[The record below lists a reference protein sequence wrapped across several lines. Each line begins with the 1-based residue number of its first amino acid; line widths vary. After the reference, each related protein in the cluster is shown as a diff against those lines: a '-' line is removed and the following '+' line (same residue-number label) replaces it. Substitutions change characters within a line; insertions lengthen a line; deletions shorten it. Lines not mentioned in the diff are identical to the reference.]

1 MTAINRPTST
11 GALEGNLKAFRI
23 LRPERR
29 FFFILTCASA
39 HSGAGSR
46 HRTVANNIIWVY
58 RRQPA
63 GSRHRTVANN
73 IIWVYRRQQSD
84 SLGGPTPQDGWSPSC
99 PSTYLI
105 VYAKN
110 E

>member
-1 MTAINRPTST
+1 MTAINRLTST

-29 FFFILTCASA
+29 FFFILACASA
-39 HSGAGSR
+39 HSG
-46 HRTVANNIIWVY
+46 
-58 RRQPA
+58 A

>member
-1 MTAINRPTST
+1 MTAIIGLTST
-11 GALEGNLKAFRI
+11 REFEGNLKALRI
-23 LRPERR
+23 LRPERSP
-29 FFFILTCASA
+29 FFILACANA
-39 HSGAGSR
+39 HSR
-46 HRTVANNIIWVY
+46 
-58 RRQPA
+58 A

-84 SLGGPTPQDGWSPSC
+84 SLGGPTPQDGWLPSC

>member
-1 MTAINRPTST
+1 MTAINRLTST

-58 RRQPA
+58 RRQ
-63 GSRHRTVANN
+63 
-73 IIWVYRRQQSD
+73 QSD

>member
-58 RRQPA
+58 RRQ
-63 GSRHRTVANN
+63 
-73 IIWVYRRQQSD
+73 QSD

>member
-39 HSGAGSR
+39 HSR
-46 HRTVANNIIWVY
+46 
-58 RRQPA
+58 A

>member
-39 HSGAGSR
+39 HS
-46 HRTVANNIIWVY
+46 T
-58 RRQPA
+58 A

>member
-58 RRQPA
+58 RRQ
-63 GSRHRTVANN
+63 
-73 IIWVYRRQQSD
+73 QSD
-84 SLGGPTPQDGWSPSC
+84 SLGGPTPQDGWSPFC